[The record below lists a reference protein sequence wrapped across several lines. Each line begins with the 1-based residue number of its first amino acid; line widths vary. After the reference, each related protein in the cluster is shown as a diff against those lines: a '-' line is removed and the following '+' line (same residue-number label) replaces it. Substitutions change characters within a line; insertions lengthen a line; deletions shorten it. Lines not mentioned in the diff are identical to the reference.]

1 VCSGTD
7 RLIPLFA
14 SKRYEEVLVKEIDVP
29 VLIVGGSLVGLSASV
44 ALAAHG
50 VPNLV
55 VERHRGT
62 AIHPRAAMFHQR
74 TTEIF
79 RELGVLEEVERAAE
93 REFLQNGAIM
103 AVESLGG
110 KELVYFQEN
119 VNEGVEHLSPAP
131 RLFITQIGLE
141 PILRERA
148 AALGAEHRF
157 AAEVVE
163 FSQDDTGVRA
173 VVRDRDTGEETL
185 VRAQYLIAA
194 DGAHSATREQLG
206 IGMLGRGKFSDCITI
221 YFKADVS
228 ELIGERNLSVTYVN
242 HPDLLAF
249 FRFSFA
255 KDSGFLAVFKALDAD
270 GQPIA
275 DIGATADDLA
285 LCTQFVRTA
294 LGVGEE
300 LPIEIDSVQRWA
312 AESGWAERFR
322 DRRVFLIGDAVHV
335 MPPTGGFG
343 GNTGIID
350 AHNLAWKIAAVLQG
364 KAGEGLLDTYD
375 PERRPAAA
383 MTAEQAYTR
392 YVLRVDQSLGT
403 DDLQETL
410 DDVAIE
416 LGPVYSSAGVASGTP
431 DAAGGVGSL
440 HDRDSR
446 TQNPREP
453 GAAVGGRAP
462 HVAVSGAG
470 RTSVHDVFGDGFVLL
485 AGASG
490 DAWLDAAAGARI
502 PGYRVGPGVELD
514 AAAGAF
520 EEAYGV
526 GADGAVLVRPDG
538 VIAWASPT
546 AAGASAA
553 ALDAVLDAL
562 LFRAAARVG

>member
-1 VCSGTD
+1 M
-7 RLIPLFA
+7 
-14 SKRYEEVLVKEIDVP
+14 KEIEVP

-50 VPNLV
+50 VRNLV

-110 KELVYFQEN
+110 KELVYFQQN

-141 PILRERA
+141 PILRARA
-148 AALGAEHRF
+148 AELGAEHRF

-163 FSQDDTGVRA
+163 FEQDDDGVRA

-185 VRAQYLIAA
+185 VRARYLIAA
-194 DGAHSATREQLG
+194 DGAHSAIRERLG

-228 ELIGERNLSVTYVN
+228 SLIGERNLSVTYVN
-242 HPDLLAF
+242 HPELLGF

-255 KDSGFLAVFKALDAD
+255 QDSGFLAVFKALDEQ
-270 GQPIA
+270 GRPIA
-275 DIGATADDLA
+275 DIGATADDIE

-294 LGVGEE
+294 LGVGPE
-300 LPIEIDSVQRWA
+300 LPIEIDNVQRWA

-343 GNTGIID
+343 GNTGIVD
-350 AHNLAWKIAAVLQG
+350 AHNLAWKIAYVLQG
-364 KAGEGLLDTYD
+364 KAGAELLDTYD
-375 PERRPAAA
+375 PERRPASA

-416 LGPVYSSAGVASGTP
+416 LGPVYRSAGVASGSP
-431 DAAGGVGSL
+431 AAADEPGSVS
-440 HDRDSR
+440 DRDSQ

-462 HVAVSGAG
+462 HVPVSGGG
-470 RTSVHDVFGDGFVLL
+470 RSSVHDVFGDSVVLL
-485 AGASG
+485 TGVGGA
-490 DAWLDAAAGARI
+490 AWVDAARGVDLPA
-502 PGYRVGPGVELD
+502 YRVGPGGELE
-514 AAAGAF
+514 ALEGAF
-520 EEAYGV
+520 ETAYGI
-526 GADGAVLVRPDG
+526 GSDGAVLVRPDG

-546 AAGASAA
+546 SAGASAA
-553 ALDAVLDAL
+553 ALGAALDAL
-562 LFRAAARVG
+562 LFRTPARIG

>member
-1 VCSGTD
+1 M
-7 RLIPLFA
+7 
-14 SKRYEEVLVKEIDVP
+14 KEIEVP

-44 ALAAHG
+44 ALASHG
-50 VPNLV
+50 VRNLV

-79 RELGVLEEVERAAE
+79 RELGVLEEVEQAAE

-157 AAEVVE
+157 AAEVVDFE
-163 FSQDDTGVRA
+163 QDDDGIRA
-173 VVRDRDTGEETL
+173 VVRDRDSGEETL
-185 VRAQYLIAA
+185 VRAKYLIAA
-194 DGAHSATREQLG
+194 DGAHSPIRERLG

-228 ELIGERNLSVTYVN
+228 SLIGERNLSVTYVN
-242 HPDLLAF
+242 HPDLLGF

-255 KDSGFLAVFKALDAD
+255 QDSGFLAVFKALDDD

-275 DIGATADDLA
+275 DIGATADDLQ
-285 LCTQFVRTA
+285 LCTRFVRTA

-343 GNTGIID
+343 GNTGIVD
-350 AHNLAWKIAAVLQG
+350 AHNLAWKIAYVLQG
-364 KAGEGLLDTYD
+364 KAGAELLDTYD
-375 PERRPAAA
+375 PERRPASAL
-383 MTAEQAYTR
+383 TAEQAYTR
-392 YVLRVDQSLGT
+392 YVLRVDQTLGT

-416 LGPVYSSAGVASGTP
+416 LGPVYHSGGVSTGAAVPAGSAG
-431 DAAGGVGSL
+431 SL
-440 HDRDSR
+440 ADRDSE

-462 HVAVSGAG
+462 HVAVSGGG
-470 RTSVHDVFGDGFVLL
+470 RTSVHDVFGESFVLL
-485 AGASG
+485 AGAAG
-490 DAWLDAAAGARI
+490 AAWADAARGAGVSA
-502 PGYRVGPGVELD
+502 YRVGPGGDLD
-514 AAAGAF
+514 AAADAF
-520 EEAYGV
+520 EQAYGV

-538 VIAWASPT
+538 VIAWSAQS

-553 ALDAVLDAL
+553 AVEGAVDAL
-562 LFRAAARVG
+562 LFRSSAPVG

>member
-1 VCSGTD
+1 M
-7 RLIPLFA
+7 
-14 SKRYEEVLVKEIDVP
+14 KEIEVP

-44 ALAAHG
+44 ALASHG
-50 VPNLV
+50 VRNLV

-79 RELGVLEEVERAAE
+79 RELGVLEEVEQAAE

-157 AAEVVE
+157 AAEVVDFE
-163 FSQDDTGVRA
+163 QDDDGIRA
-173 VVRDRDTGEETL
+173 VVRDRDSGEETL
-185 VRAQYLIAA
+185 VRAKYLIAA
-194 DGAHSATREQLG
+194 DGAHSPIRERLG

-228 ELIGERNLSVTYVN
+228 SLIGERNLSVTYVN
-242 HPDLLAF
+242 HPDLLGF

-255 KDSGFLAVFKALDAD
+255 QDSGFLAVFKALDDD

-275 DIGATADDLA
+275 DIGATADDLQ
-285 LCTQFVRTA
+285 LCTRFVRTA

-343 GNTGIID
+343 GNTGIVD
-350 AHNLAWKIAAVLQG
+350 AHNLAWKIAYVLQG
-364 KAGEGLLDTYD
+364 KAGAELLDTYD
-375 PERRPAAA
+375 PERRPASAL
-383 MTAEQAYTR
+383 TAEQAYTR

-416 LGPVYSSAGVASGTP
+416 LGPVYHSGGVSTGAAVPAGSAG
-431 DAAGGVGSL
+431 SL
-440 HDRDSR
+440 ADRDSE

-462 HVAVSGAG
+462 HVAVSGGG
-470 RTSVHDVFGDGFVLL
+470 RTSVHDVFGESFVLL
-485 AGASG
+485 AGAAG
-490 DAWLDAAAGARI
+490 AAWADAARGAGVSA
-502 PGYRVGPGVELD
+502 YRVGPGGDLD
-514 AAAGAF
+514 AAADAF
-520 EEAYGV
+520 EQAYGV

-538 VIAWASPT
+538 VIAWSAQS

-553 ALDAVLDAL
+553 AVEGAVDAL
-562 LFRAAARVG
+562 LFRSSAPVG

>member
-1 VCSGTD
+1 M
-7 RLIPLFA
+7 
-14 SKRYEEVLVKEIDVP
+14 KEIEVP

-44 ALAAHG
+44 ALASHG
-50 VPNLV
+50 VRNLV

-79 RELGVLEEVERAAE
+79 RELGVLAEVEQAAE

-110 KELVYFQEN
+110 KELVYFQQN

-157 AAEVVE
+157 SAEVVE
-163 FSQDDTGVRA
+163 FEQDDDGVRA
-173 VVRDRDTGEETL
+173 VVRDRGTGEETL
-185 VRAQYLIAA
+185 VRAKYLIAA
-194 DGAHSATREQLG
+194 DGAHSAIREQLG

-228 ELIGERNLSVTYVN
+228 SLIGERNLSVTYVN
-242 HPDLLAF
+242 HPDLLGF

-255 KDSGFLAVFKALDAD
+255 QDSGFLAVFKALDEQ
-270 GQPIA
+270 GRPIA
-275 DIGATADDLA
+275 DIGATADDIE

-294 LGVGEE
+294 LGVGDE
-300 LPIEIDSVQRWA
+300 LPIEIDDVQRWA

-343 GNTGIID
+343 GNTGIVD
-350 AHNLAWKIAAVLQG
+350 AHNLAWKIAYVLQG

-375 PERRPAAA
+375 PERRPASAL
-383 MTAEQAYTR
+383 TAEQAYTR

-416 LGPVYSSAGVASGTP
+416 LGPVYRSAGVASG
-431 DAAGGVGSL
+431 AAVPEDGAGTL
-440 HDRDSR
+440 NDRDSE

-470 RTSVHDVFGDGFVLL
+470 RTSVHDVFGESFVLL
-485 AGASG
+485 AGPGG
-490 DAWLDAAAGARI
+490 DAWVDAAHGLDLAA
-502 PGYRVGPGVELD
+502 YRVGPQGELQ
-514 AAAGAF
+514 AAPDAF
-520 EEAYGV
+520 EQAYGV
-526 GADGAVLVRPDG
+526 GPDGAVLVRPDG
-538 VIAWASPT
+538 VIAWSSAGS
-546 AAGASAA
+546 AGASAA
-553 ALDAVLDAL
+553 VLAARLDAL
-562 LFRAAARVG
+562 LFRSAARVG